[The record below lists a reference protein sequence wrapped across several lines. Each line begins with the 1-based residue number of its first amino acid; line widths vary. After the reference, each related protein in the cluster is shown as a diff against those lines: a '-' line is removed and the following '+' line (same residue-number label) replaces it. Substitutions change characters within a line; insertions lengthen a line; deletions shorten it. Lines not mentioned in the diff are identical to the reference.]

1 MSFSCVEQFGVQEFG
16 EKAAETPCGSPD
28 KEKEVVKRF
37 RDIAELALIVVVTD
51 APCVSVTGPVL
62 ESDKPDVWVDVAAAV
77 RTVSE
82 DDKPREVVEFWFE
95 SAGIALR

>member
-1 MSFSCVEQFGVQEFG
+1 MSFSCVTQFGVQELG

-28 KEKEVVKRF
+28 TEKKVIERF
-37 RDIAELALIVVVTD
+37 RDIAELALMVVVTD
-51 APCVSVTGPVL
+51 APCVTVTGPVL

-77 RTVSE
+77 RTASE
-82 DDKPREVVEFWFE
+82 DDKPKEVVEFWLE